1 MEQVY
6 TVADKSMAIIIRPS
20 LVFCL
25 TSLINVAVLISTN
38 VEEEK
43 KMKFWKT
50 YLALPRAEHAIF
62 YGPASYCLQ
71 EYYYGDMF
79 INKDEI

>member
-6 TVADKSMAIIIRPS
+6 TAADKSMSKIIRPS

-38 VEEEK
+38 AEEEK
-43 KMKFWKT
+43 KNEILKD
-50 YLALPRAEHAIF
+50 LLSV
-62 YGPASYCLQ
+62 ASCRTRDFLWTC
-71 EYYYGDMF
+71 
-79 INKDEI
+79 